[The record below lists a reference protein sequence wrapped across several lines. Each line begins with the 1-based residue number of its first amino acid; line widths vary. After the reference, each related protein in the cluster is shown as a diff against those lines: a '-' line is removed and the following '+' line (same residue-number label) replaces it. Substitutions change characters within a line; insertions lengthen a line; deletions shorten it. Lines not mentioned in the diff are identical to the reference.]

1 MPLYSFTHPETG
13 EIKDIFFHMDEEPK
27 EFTDKEGTPWNREWS
42 SPQLNTQGSVD
53 PWSNADFV
61 NKTAGKGTMGDLLDR
76 SKELSDQRAQEA
88 GGKDP
93 IKEKYYK
100 KYAKDRG
107 GAPHPDK
114 MKKTFENKNIKI
126 ELD

>member
-1 MPLYSFTHPETG
+1 M
-13 EIKDIFFHMDEEPK
+13 KDEPK
-27 EFTDKEGTPWNREWS
+27 EFTDEDGTKWNREWAP
-42 SPQLNTQGSVD
+42 PQVNGQGSID

-76 SKELSDQRAQEA
+76 SKELSDKRAQEA

-93 IKEKYYK
+93 VKEKYYK
-100 KYAKDRG
+100 QYAKDRG

-114 MKKTFENKNIKI
+114 MKRSFENKNIKI

>member
-1 MPLYSFTHPETG
+1 MPLYSFSHPQTG
-13 EIKDIFFHMDEEPK
+13 EIKDIFFNMKDEPK
-27 EFTDKEGTPWNREWS
+27 EFTDEDGVKWSREWS
-42 SPQLNTQGSVD
+42 SPQLNTQGSID

-93 IKEKYYK
+93 EKN
-100 KYAKDRG
+100 
-107 GAPHPDK
+107 
-114 MKKTFENKNIKI
+114 F
-126 ELD
+126 

>member
-1 MPLYSFTHPETG
+1 M
-13 EIKDIFFHMDEEPK
+13 KDEPK
-27 EFTDKEGTPWNREWS
+27 EFTDEGGTKWNREWAP
-42 SPQLNTQGSVD
+42 PQVNGQGSID

-76 SKELSDQRAQEA
+76 SKELSDKRAQEA

-93 IKEKYYK
+93 VKEKYYK
-100 KYAKDRG
+100 QYAKDRK

-114 MKKTFENKNIKI
+114 MKRSFENKNIKI